1 MWRHPRLQLFNAA
14 SIISVQNNLAYL
26 KFNRTTVLSQKYATI
41 AVPNDEYMPKR
52 IKFFGYWSEELSIFL
67 ASGIKKNTALL
78 DLGAHCGLVS
88 LQTFNLGLVKKIYLV
103 EPKADNL
110 SALRNNLQK
119 IDKLCEVLIIDA
131 AITEKGNKTS
141 NLYSERGETM
151 NSSIN
156 PILPGVSFTN
166 NSKIYVEKV
175 KTISASKL
183 CKNFLKWV
191 GDSDVALKSDL
202 QGMDVTILSQF
213 SDIFWSKVSI
223 GSIEICSIKYARE
236 KEINLLII
244 KLKIFE
250 HIFIDYNLNNEI
262 TFNALSEFY
271 LGNSGKVINIYFKR
285 NQN

>member
-1 MWRHPRLQLFNAA
+1 LFNAA
-14 SIISVQNNLAYL
+14 SVISVQNNLAYL
-26 KFNRTTVLSQKYATI
+26 KFNCTTILSEKYATI

-52 IKFFGYWSEELSIFL
+52 IKFFGYWSKELSIFL
-67 ASGIKKNTALL
+67 ASGMKKNTALL

-88 LQTFNLGLVKKIYLV
+88 LQTFNLGLIQKIYLV

-119 IDKLCEVLIIDA
+119 IDKLCEVSIIDA
-131 AITEKGNKTS
+131 AITDNENETG
-141 NLYSERGETM
+141 NLYSELGATM

-166 NSKIYVEKV
+166 KSKIDVEKV
-175 KTISASKL
+175 KTISAPKL

-202 QGMDVTILSQF
+202 QGMDVKILSQF
-213 SDIFWSKVSI
+213 SNVFWLKVSI
-223 GSIEICSIKYARE
+223 GSIEICSIEYARE
-236 KEINLLII
+236 KEINLLLS

-250 HIFIDYNLNNEI
+250 HIYTDYNLTKKI
-262 TFNALSEFY
+262 TSNAIAQFY
-271 LGNSGKVINIYFKR
+271 LGKSGKAINIFFKR
-285 NQN
+285 NLN